1 MLNCSRKYSG
11 TAHRRAMPLVLLCV
25 FLMSLCLGFAA
36 PSLAAGTA
44 AAARQCV
51 VQAGKA
57 VDSAD
62 TAAFEKLVDMDGI
75 LAAAL
80 DIFVRRARQ
89 PQAAADLPPMLAILF
104 SQAAS
109 GEQGSATVRALL
121 LNESRAFIV
130 NGISSGAFAGR
141 KVEGR
146 AAQGV
151 LAPLFA
157 DASTGRKEIRQV
169 GEARAKNGDWLVPFT
184 VYDHGNGESY
194 RITGRVSFEGSSTGR
209 LVAVENLEALM
220 GQVADESRSVQ

>member
-1 MLNCSRKYSG
+1 MLKCICFCG
-11 TAHRRAMPLVLLCV
+11 GAAHRRAMPTVLLCL
-25 FLMSLCLGFAA
+25 FLLTLCFGLAA
-36 PSLAAGTA
+36 PSQAAGTA

-62 TAAFEKLVDMDGI
+62 AAAFERLVDVDAI

-80 DIFVRRARQ
+80 DIFVQQARD
-89 PQAAADLPPMLAILF
+89 PKVADELPPMLAILF
-104 SQAAS
+104 AQAGS
-109 GEQGSATVRALL
+109 GEQGNATVRAVLL
-121 LNESRAFIV
+121 SESRAFV
-130 NGISSGAFAGR
+130 MNGISSGAFAGR
-141 KVEGR
+141 RVEGR

-157 DASTGRKEIRQV
+157 DASTGRKEMRQV

-194 RITGRVSFEGSSTGR
+194 RVTGRVSFGGSSAGR

-220 GQVADESRSVQ
+220 GQVAEESRSVQ

>member
-1 MLNCSRKYSG
+1 MLNCARINIG
-11 TAHRRAMPLVLLCV
+11 TANRNVLPTVLLCL
-25 FLMSLCLGFAA
+25 FLVPLCLGLAV

-62 TAAFEKLVDMDGI
+62 ATAFEKLVDVDGI
-75 LAAAL
+75 LADAL
-80 DIFVRRARQ
+80 DIFVRRAKQ
-89 PQAAADLPPMLAILF
+89 PQAAAELPPMLAILF
-104 SQAAS
+104 SQAGS
-109 GEQGSATVRALL
+109 GEQGSATVRAVLL
-121 LNESRAFIV
+121 SESRSFIM

-141 KVEGR
+141 KVDGR
-146 AAQGV
+146 ASQGV

-184 VYDHGNGESY
+184 VYDHGNGENY
-194 RITGRVSFEGSSTGR
+194 RVTGRVSFDGSSTGR